1 MEFTQNL
8 RLEEMST
15 LRSKPR
21 CGVGG
26 PRTAHGKSKSAQNSR
41 KHLIFID
48 RVLPEEENAASSL
61 YDEIRTEF
69 RLEGAMELRIGRD
82 LVQNELQAGRIEKF
96 AVQEWIKAGTL
107 ALADFDNDSR
117 AYTHRFPIPKEHQ
130 SEPGYFTR
138 LRPVYCAIYLAHLKR
153 TIEQR
158 GLRSEED
165 LEFIRLIYGNQ
176 MTALAETIVALY
188 KMLEPDADVD
198 KTDGTVEARKIGNDH
213 ARILEVIQSEIK
225 AQEISR
231 ELEKVRGSFEP
242 TSDSVVLP
250 PPDVD
255 DRIERYRT
263 ANTRKMERSLA
274 ILETI
279 RRLKKEA

>member
-1 MEFTQNL
+1 
-8 RLEEMST
+8 MST
-15 LRSKPR
+15 QKSSTRHGS
-21 CGVGG
+21 GG
-26 PRTAHGKSKSAQNSR
+26 PRTAHGKSKSSQNSR

-61 YDEIRTEF
+61 YEEIRAEF
-69 RLEGAMELRIGRD
+69 DLEGPMELRIGRD

-96 AVQEWIKAGTL
+96 AVQEWIKAATL
-107 ALADFDNDSR
+107 ASADFDNDSR

-138 LRPVYCAIYLAHLKR
+138 LRPGYCAIYLAHLKQ
-153 TIEQR
+153 TIERR
-158 GLRSEED
+158 GLRPDED
-165 LEFIRLIYGNQ
+165 LELIRLIYGNQ
-176 MTALAETIVALY
+176 MTALAETLVALY
-188 KMLEPDADVD
+188 KMLESDDDVD
-198 KTDGTVEARKIGNDH
+198 KSEGNVEARKIDNSQ
-213 ARILEVIQSEIK
+213 ARILEVIQSEITD
-225 AQEISR
+225 QEMRR
-231 ELEKVRGSFEP
+231 ELEKVRESFEP

-263 ANTRKMERSLA
+263 ANTRKMDRSLA

-279 RRLKKEA
+279 RRLKKAG

>member
-1 MEFTQNL
+1 
-8 RLEEMST
+8 MST
-15 LRSKPR
+15 LKSKPR
-21 CGVGG
+21 RGAGG
-26 PRTAHGKSKSAQNSR
+26 PRTAHGKSKSSQNSR

-61 YDEIRTEF
+61 YDEIRAEF
-69 RLEGAMELRIGRD
+69 GLEGPVELRIGRD

-107 ALADFDNDSR
+107 ARADFDNDSR

-138 LRPVYCAIYLAHLKR
+138 LRPGYCAIYLAHLKR

-158 GLRSEED
+158 GLRSAED

-188 KMLEPDADVD
+188 KLLEPDADVD
-198 KTDGTVEARKIGNDH
+198 KTDGNVEAREIDNGK
-213 ARILEVIQSEIK
+213 ARILEVIQREIM
-225 AQEISR
+225 AQEIRR
-231 ELEKVRGSFEP
+231 ELEKVRESFEP

-250 PPDVD
+250 APDVD
-255 DRIERYRT
+255 DRIERHRT
-263 ANTRKMERSLA
+263 AKMRRTGRLLGN
-274 ILETI
+274 LETA
-279 RRLKKEA
+279 RRLKSGA

>member
-1 MEFTQNL
+1 
-8 RLEEMST
+8 MST
-15 LRSKPR
+15 LKSKPR
-21 CGVGG
+21 RGAGG
-26 PRTAHGKSKSAQNSR
+26 PRTAHGKSKSSKNSQ

-61 YDEIRTEF
+61 YDEIRAEF
-69 RLEGAMELRIGRD
+69 DLEGPMELRIGRD
-82 LVQNELQAGRIEKF
+82 LVQNELQAGRIERF
-96 AVQEWIKAGTL
+96 AVQEWIKAATL
-107 ALADFDNDSR
+107 APADFDNDSR
-117 AYTHRFPIPKEHQ
+117 AYTHRFTIPKEHQ

-138 LRPVYCAIYLAHLKR
+138 LRPGYCAIYLAHLKR

-158 GLRSEED
+158 GLRSDED

-176 MTALAETIVALY
+176 MTALAETIVAFY
-188 KMLEPDADVD
+188 KMLEPGADVD
-198 KTDGTVEARKIGNDH
+198 KTDGNVKARKIDDGQ
-213 ARILEVIQSEIK
+213 ARILEIIQSEIM
-225 AQEISR
+225 AQEMRR
-231 ELEKVRGSFEP
+231 ELEKVRESFEP
-242 TSDSVVLP
+242 ASDSVVLP

-263 ANTRKMERSLA
+263 ANTRKMDRSLA